1 MGKFFYIPKNNIE
14 TILSI
19 FEEFYKNK
27 IPDDYTI
34 CNSFGAAL
42 FPKYQYIYYEGW
54 EELNSQNLM
63 NFVRRNNEQ
72 IIVYPIDYNS
82 KEIREQI
89 DDYYYFMKA
98 EEF

>member
-1 MGKFFYIPKNNIE
+1 
-14 TILSI
+14 
-19 FEEFYKNK
+19 
-27 IPDDYTI
+27 
-34 CNSFGAAL
+34 
-42 FPKYQYIYYEGW
+42 
-54 EELNSQNLM
+54 M